1 MSFETCPDIRTVA
14 PGVMALVSSEPS
26 CITLYFGM
34 PPQKTT
40 VSVLLLLSA
49 TVLWSVCAA
58 QDQQQL
64 RYVVVYSDSEGIT
77 HFRDEY
83 IPWQETQGRGNLPV
97 FTTPFLD
104 AQKIGF
110 LRLPRG
116 YRQDW
121 HPAPSKRFVMVLS
134 GIGEIEVADGA
145 RRKFGPGTVVL
156 VTDTQGRGHR
166 TRVLGNRE
174 NFLVWVPVP

>member
-1 MSFETCPDIRTVA
+1 MLRKTNRNCGTRSFSRI
-14 PGVMALVSSEPS
+14 
-26 CITLYFGM
+26 
-34 PPQKTT
+34 
-40 VSVLLLLSA
+40 LS
-49 TVLWSVCAA
+49 
-58 QDQQQL
+58 
-64 RYVVVYSDSEGIT
+64 IT

-83 IPWQETQGRGNLPV
+83 VPWQKMQGRGNLPA
-97 FTTPFLD
+97 FATPFLD

-110 LRLPRG
+110 LRFPRG

-134 GIGEIEVADGA
+134 GVGEIEVGDGA
-145 RRKFGPGTVVL
+145 RRKFGPGAVLL

>member
-1 MSFETCPDIRTVA
+1 M
-14 PGVMALVSSEPS
+14 
-26 CITLYFGM
+26 
-34 PPQKTT
+34 PQKRI
-40 VSVLLLLSA
+40 VRALLLLSL
-49 TVLWSVCAA
+49 TVSWNFCAA

-64 RYVVVYSDSEGIT
+64 RYAVVYSDSAGVT
-77 HFRDEY
+77 HFRDEQLS
-83 IPWQETQGRGNLPV
+83 WQKTQGRGNLPV
-97 FTTPFLD
+97 FATPFLD

-134 GIGEIEVADGA
+134 GVGEIEVGDGE
-145 RRKFGPGTVVL
+145 RRKFGAGSVVL

-174 NFLVWVPVP
+174 HFAVWVPVP